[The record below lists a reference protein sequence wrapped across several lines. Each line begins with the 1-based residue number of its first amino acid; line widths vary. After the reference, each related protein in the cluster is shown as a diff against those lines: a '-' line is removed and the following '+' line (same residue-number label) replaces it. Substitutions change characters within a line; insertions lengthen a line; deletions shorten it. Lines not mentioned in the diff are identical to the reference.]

1 MSGRVIKS
9 WTETDLALL
18 IGLHAMGKD
27 FELIAHKLNCTRGE
41 AIGMIES
48 WRAVRK
54 LGQGP
59 STLLRR
65 RTAAPVEETDR
76 IDPEAGRAI
85 GSSRYRATTPVSHI
99 RVSAGPDVTAQLM
112 GDPDPDRRARIASL
126 EV

>member
-1 MSGRVIKS
+1 MRGRVIKS

-27 FELIAHKLNCTRGE
+27 FELIARKLNCTRGE

-59 STLLRR
+59 ANLLRR
-65 RTAAPVEETDR
+65 RTAAPIEETDR
-76 IDPEAGRAI
+76 IDPMAGGAI
-85 GSSRYRATTPVSHI
+85 GSRRYRATTPDFEI
-99 RVSAGPDVTAQLM
+99 RASIGPDVTAQLM
-112 GDPDPDRRARIASL
+112 GDPDPGRRARTRSR